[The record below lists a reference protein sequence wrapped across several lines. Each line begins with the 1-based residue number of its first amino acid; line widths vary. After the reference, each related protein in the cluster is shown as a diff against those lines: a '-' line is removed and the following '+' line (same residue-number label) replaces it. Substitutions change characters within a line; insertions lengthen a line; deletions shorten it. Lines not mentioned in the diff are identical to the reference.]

1 MNERD
6 IRKILYYLAGV
17 MVLLALVSFM
27 VPCRDF

>member
-27 VPCRDF
+27 VPWR